1 MNLIEVKNLSKRYN
15 EHLAVDNISFD
26 VKEGEIF
33 GLLGPN
39 GAGKS
44 TTISILA
51 CLLEPTSGD
60 AFIDEKNIKKDPM
73 GVKKVIGLIPQE
85 IALYPTLSAKENL
98 YFWGKMYG
106 LSGSLIKKRVN
117 EILEIVGLTDRA
129 KERID
134 TYSGGM
140 KRRINIAAGLIHRP
154 KVIMLDEPTV
164 GIDPQT
170 RINILEMVT
179 NLNKLGMT
187 IIYTSHYMEEVEML
201 CNRIAIMDEG
211 KIIAKGTLNE
221 LRLLIGGKDIIRI
234 DATNVNPNT
243 SESLEMIDDVDK
255 IKIKENQIEIL
266 SDYGRRVLSLVI
278 SKLNELDVKINSVK
292 IQEPDLESV
301 FIYLTGKSLRE

>member
-1 MNLIEVKNLSKRYN
+1 MNLTEVKNLSKKYN
-15 EHLAVDNISFD
+15 EHLAVDNISFY

-44 TTISILA
+44 TTISMLS
-51 CLLEPTSGD
+51 CLLEPTSGE
-60 AFIDEKNIKKDPM
+60 AFIDGKSIKKDPM

-106 LSGSLIKKRVN
+106 LSGSLIKKRVK
-117 EILEIVGLTDRA
+117 EILDIVGLTDRA
-129 KERID
+129 KDRID

-170 RINILEMVT
+170 RINILETVK

-211 KIIAKGTLNE
+211 RIIAMGTKNE
-221 LRLLIGGKDIIRI
+221 LRLLVGGKDTIRMDVKNI
-234 DATNVNPNT
+234 HPKIA
-243 SESLEMIDDVDK
+243 ESLEMIDDVDK

-266 SDYGRRVLSLVI
+266 SDYGRRVLSSVI

-292 IQEPDLESV
+292 VQEPDLESV
-301 FIYLTGKSLRE
+301 FIHLTGKSLRE

>member
-1 MNLIEVKNLSKRYN
+1 MNIVEVKNLSKNYN
-15 EHLAVDNISFD
+15 GQLAVDDISFD

-44 TTISILA
+44 TTISMLS

-60 AFIDEKNIKKDPM
+60 AFVDGKSVRKDPM
-73 GVKKVIGLIPQE
+73 GVKRVIGLIPQE

-106 LSGSLIKKRVN
+106 ISGSLIKKRVK

-129 KERID
+129 KDRID

-170 RINILEMVT
+170 RINILETVI

-211 KIIAKGTLNE
+211 KIIAMGMKNE
-221 LRLLIGGKDIIRI
+221 LRLLVGGKDTIRI
-234 DATNVNPNT
+234 DATNIHPKT
-243 SESLEMIDDVDK
+243 SESLNLIDDVDR
-255 IKIKENQIEIL
+255 IKIKEDQIEIL
-266 SDYGRRVLSLVI
+266 SDYGRRVLSSVI

-292 IQEPDLESV
+292 VQEPDLESV
-301 FIYLTGKSLRE
+301 FIHLTGRSLRE

>member
-1 MNLIEVKNLSKRYN
+1 MNLIEVKNLSKKYN
-15 EHLAVDNISFD
+15 GNLAVDNISFD

-44 TTISILA
+44 TTISMLA

-60 AFIDEKNIKKDPM
+60 AFIDEKSIKKDPM
-73 GVKKVIGLIPQE
+73 DVKKVIGLIPQD

-98 YFWGKMYG
+98 HFWGKMYG
-106 LSGSLIKKRVN
+106 LSGSLIKKRSN
-117 EILEIVGLTDRA
+117 EILEIVGLSERA
-129 KERID
+129 KDRID

-154 KVIMLDEPTV
+154 KLIMLDEPTV

-170 RINILEMVT
+170 RINILETVV
-179 NLNKLGMT
+179 NLNKMGTT

-211 KIIAKGTLNE
+211 KIIATGTRNE
-221 LRLLIGGKDIIRI
+221 LRLLVGGKDTIRI
-234 DATNVNPNT
+234 NAKNIHPRT
-243 SESLEMIDDVDK
+243 SESLDMIDDVDK
-255 IKIKENQIEIL
+255 IKIIENQIEIL
-266 SDYGRRVLSLVI
+266 SDYGRRVLSSVI

-292 IQEPDLESV
+292 VQEPDLESV
-301 FIYLTGKSLRE
+301 FIHLTGKSLRE

>member
-1 MNLIEVKNLSKRYN
+1 MNLTEVRNLSKKYN
-15 EHLAVDNISFD
+15 EHLAVDNISFY

-44 TTISILA
+44 TTISMLS
-51 CLLEPTSGD
+51 CLLEPTSGE
-60 AFIDEKNIKKDPM
+60 AFIDGKSIIKDPM

-106 LSGSLIKKRVN
+106 LSGSLIKKRVK

-129 KERID
+129 KDRID

-170 RINILEMVT
+170 RINILETVI

-211 KIIAKGTLNE
+211 RIIATGTKNE
-221 LRLLIGGKDIIRI
+221 LRLLVGGKDTIRMDVKNI
-234 DATNVNPNT
+234 HPKIV
-243 SESLEMIDDVDK
+243 ESLEMIDDVDK

-266 SDYGRRVLSLVI
+266 SDYGRRVLSSII

-292 IQEPDLESV
+292 VQEPDLESV
-301 FIYLTGKSLRE
+301 FIHLTGKSLRE

>member
-1 MNLIEVKNLSKRYN
+1 MNLTEVKNLSKKYN
-15 EHLAVDNISFD
+15 EHLAVDNISFY

-44 TTISILA
+44 TTISMLS
-51 CLLEPTSGD
+51 CLLEPTSGE
-60 AFIDEKNIKKDPM
+60 AFIDGKSIKKDPM

-106 LSGSLIKKRVN
+106 LSGSLIKKRVK

-129 KERID
+129 KDRID

-170 RINILEMVT
+170 RINILETVK

-211 KIIAKGTLNE
+211 RIIAMGTKNE
-221 LRLLIGGKDIIRI
+221 LRLLVGGKDTIRMDVKNI
-234 DATNVNPNT
+234 HPKIA
-243 SESLEMIDDVDK
+243 ESLEMIDDVDK

-266 SDYGRRVLSLVI
+266 SDYGRRVLSSVI

-292 IQEPDLESV
+292 VQEPDLESV
-301 FIYLTGKSLRE
+301 FIHLTGKSLRE

>member
-1 MNLIEVKNLSKRYN
+1 MNLTEVKNLSKKYN
-15 EHLAVDNISFD
+15 EHLAVDNISFY

-44 TTISILA
+44 TTISMLS
-51 CLLEPTSGD
+51 CLLEPTSGE
-60 AFIDEKNIKKDPM
+60 AFIDGKSIIKDPM

-106 LSGSLIKKRVN
+106 LSGSLIKKRVK

-129 KERID
+129 KDRID

-170 RINILEMVT
+170 RINILETVI

-211 KIIAKGTLNE
+211 KIIATGTKNE
-221 LRLLIGGKDIIRI
+221 LRLLVGGKDTIRMDVKNI
-234 DATNVNPNT
+234 HPKIV
-243 SESLEMIDDVDK
+243 ESLEMIDDVDK
-255 IKIKENQIEIL
+255 IKIKEDQIEIL
-266 SDYGRRVLSLVI
+266 SDYGRRVLSSII

-292 IQEPDLESV
+292 VQEPDLESV
-301 FIYLTGKSLRE
+301 FIHLTGKSLRE

>member
-1 MNLIEVKNLSKRYN
+1 MNIVEVKNLSKKYN
-15 EHLAVDNISFD
+15 SNLAVDNISFD

-44 TTISILA
+44 TTISMLA

-60 AFIDEKNIKKDPM
+60 AFIDGKSVRKDPM
-73 GVKKVIGLIPQE
+73 GVKKVIGLIPQD

-98 YFWGKMYG
+98 HFWGKMYG
-106 LSGSLIKKRVN
+106 LSGSLIKKRSN
-117 EILEIVGLTDRA
+117 EILEIVGLSERA
-129 KERID
+129 KDRID

-154 KVIMLDEPTV
+154 KLIMLDEPTV

-170 RINILEMVT
+170 RINILETVV
-179 NLNKLGMT
+179 NLNKMGMT

-211 KIIAKGTLNE
+211 KIIAMGTKGE
-221 LRLLIGGKDIIRI
+221 LRLLVGGKDIIRI
-234 DATNVNPNT
+234 DATDIHPRT
-243 SESLEMIDDVDK
+243 SESLDMIDDVDK
-255 IKIKENQIEIL
+255 IKIIENQIEIL
-266 SDYGRRVLSLVI
+266 SDYGRRVLSSVI

-292 IQEPDLESV
+292 VQEPDLESV
-301 FIYLTGKSLRE
+301 FIHLTGKSLRE

>member
-1 MNLIEVKNLSKRYN
+1 MNLIEVKNLSKKYN

-44 TTISILA
+44 TTISMLS

-60 AFIDEKNIKKDPM
+60 AFIDEKSIKKEPM

-106 LSGSLIKKRVN
+106 LSGSLIKKRVK
-117 EILEIVGLTDRA
+117 EILEIVGLADRA
-129 KERID
+129 KERVD

-201 CNRIAIMDEG
+201 CNQIAIMDEG

-221 LRLLIGGKDIIRI
+221 LRLLVGGKDTIRMDVKNI
-234 DATNVNPNT
+234 HPKIA
-243 SESLEMIDDVDK
+243 ESLKMIDDVDK

-266 SDYGRRVLSLVI
+266 SYYGRRVLSSVI

-301 FIYLTGKSLRE
+301 FIHLTGRSLRE

>member
-1 MNLIEVKNLSKRYN
+1 MNIVEVKNLSKKYN
-15 EHLAVDNISFD
+15 SNLAVDNISFD

-44 TTISILA
+44 TTISMLA

-60 AFIDEKNIKKDPM
+60 AFIDGKSVRKDPM
-73 GVKKVIGLIPQE
+73 GVKKVIGLIPQD

-98 YFWGKMYG
+98 HFWGKMYG
-106 LSGSLIKKRVN
+106 LSGSLIKKRSN
-117 EILEIVGLTDRA
+117 EILEIVGLSERA
-129 KERID
+129 KDRID

-154 KVIMLDEPTV
+154 KLIMLDEPTV

-170 RINILEMVT
+170 RINILETVV
-179 NLNKLGMT
+179 NLNKMGMT

-211 KIIAKGTLNE
+211 KIIAMGTKDE
-221 LRLLIGGKDIIRI
+221 LRLLVGGKDTIRI
-234 DATNVNPNT
+234 DATDIHPRT
-243 SESLEMIDDVDK
+243 SESLDMIDDVDK
-255 IKIKENQIEIL
+255 IKIIENQIEIL
-266 SDYGRRVLSLVI
+266 SDYGRRVLSSVI

-292 IQEPDLESV
+292 VQEPDLESV
-301 FIYLTGKSLRE
+301 FIHLTGKSLRE

>member
-1 MNLIEVKNLSKRYN
+1 MNIVEVKNLSKKYN
-15 EHLAVDNISFD
+15 SNLAVDNISFD

-44 TTISILA
+44 TTISMLA

-60 AFIDEKNIKKDPM
+60 AFIDGKSVRKDPM
-73 GVKKVIGLIPQE
+73 GVKKVIGLIPQD

-98 YFWGKMYG
+98 HFWGKMYG
-106 LSGSLIKKRVN
+106 LSGSLIKKRSN
-117 EILEIVGLTDRA
+117 EILEIVGLSERA
-129 KERID
+129 KDRID

-154 KVIMLDEPTV
+154 KLIMLDEPTV

-170 RINILEMVT
+170 RINILETVV
-179 NLNKLGMT
+179 NLNKMGMT

-211 KIIAKGTLNE
+211 KIIAMGTKGE
-221 LRLLIGGKDIIRI
+221 LRLLVGGKDIIRI
-234 DATNVNPNT
+234 DATDIHPRT
-243 SESLEMIDDVDK
+243 SESLDMIDDVDK
-255 IKIKENQIEIL
+255 IKIIENQIEIL

-292 IQEPDLESV
+292 VQEPDLESV
-301 FIYLTGKSLRE
+301 FIHLTGKSLRE

>member
-1 MNLIEVKNLSKRYN
+1 MNLTEVKNLSKKYN
-15 EHLAVDNISFD
+15 EHLAVDNISFY

-44 TTISILA
+44 TTISMLS
-51 CLLEPTSGD
+51 CLLEPTSGE
-60 AFIDEKNIKKDPM
+60 AFIDGKSIKKDPM

-106 LSGSLIKKRVN
+106 LSGSLIKKRVK
-117 EILEIVGLTDRA
+117 EILDIVGLTDRA
-129 KERID
+129 KDRID

-170 RINILEMVT
+170 RINILETVA

-201 CNRIAIMDEG
+201 CNRIAVMDEG
-211 KIIAKGTLNE
+211 RIIAMGTKNE
-221 LRLLIGGKDIIRI
+221 LRLLVGGKDTIRMDVKNI
-234 DATNVNPNT
+234 HPKIA
-243 SESLEMIDDVDK
+243 ESLEMIDDVDK

-266 SDYGRRVLSLVI
+266 SDYGRRVLSSVI

-292 IQEPDLESV
+292 VQEPDLESV
-301 FIYLTGKSLRE
+301 FIHLTGKSLRE

>member
-1 MNLIEVKNLSKRYN
+1 MNLTEVKNLSKKYN
-15 EHLAVDNISFD
+15 EHLAVDNISFY

-44 TTISILA
+44 TTISMLS
-51 CLLEPTSGD
+51 CLLEPTSGE
-60 AFIDEKNIKKDPM
+60 AFIDGKSIKKDPM

-106 LSGSLIKKRVN
+106 LSGSLIKKRVK

-129 KERID
+129 KDRID

-170 RINILEMVT
+170 RINILETVI

-211 KIIAKGTLNE
+211 KIIAMGTKNE
-221 LRLLIGGKDIIRI
+221 LRILVGGKDIIRMDVKNI
-234 DATNVNPNT
+234 HPKIT
-243 SESLEMIDDVDK
+243 ESLEMIDDVDS

-266 SDYGRRVLSLVI
+266 SDYGRRVLSSVI

-292 IQEPDLESV
+292 VQEPDLESV
-301 FIYLTGKSLRE
+301 FIHLTGKSLRE

>member
-1 MNLIEVKNLSKRYN
+1 MNLTEVKNLSKKYN
-15 EHLAVDNISFD
+15 EHLAVDNISFY

-44 TTISILA
+44 TTISMLS
-51 CLLEPTSGD
+51 CLLEPTSGE
-60 AFIDEKNIKKDPM
+60 AFIDGKSIKKDPM

-106 LSGSLIKKRVN
+106 LSGSLIKKRVK

-129 KERID
+129 KDRID

-170 RINILEMVT
+170 RINILETVI

-211 KIIAKGTLNE
+211 RIIAMGTKNE
-221 LRLLIGGKDIIRI
+221 LRLLVGGKDTIRMDVKNI
-234 DATNVNPNT
+234 HPKIV
-243 SESLEMIDDVDK
+243 ESLEMIDDVDK

-266 SDYGRRVLSLVI
+266 SDYGRRVLSSVI

-292 IQEPDLESV
+292 VQEPDLESV
-301 FIYLTGKSLRE
+301 FIHLTGKSLRE

>member
-1 MNLIEVKNLSKRYN
+1 MNIVEVKNLSKKYN
-15 EHLAVDNISFD
+15 SNLAVDNISFD

-44 TTISILA
+44 TTISMLA

-60 AFIDEKNIKKDPM
+60 AFIDEKSIKKDPM
-73 GVKKVIGLIPQE
+73 DVKKVIGLIPQD

-106 LSGSLIKKRVN
+106 LSGSLIKKRSK
-117 EILEIVGLTDRA
+117 EILKIVGLSERA
-129 KERID
+129 KDRID

-154 KVIMLDEPTV
+154 KLIMLDEPTV

-170 RINILEMVT
+170 RINILETVV
-179 NLNKLGMT
+179 NLRKMGMT

-211 KIIAKGTLNE
+211 KIIAMGTKDE
-221 LRLLIGGKDIIRI
+221 LRLLVGGKDIIRI
-234 DATNVNPNT
+234 DAKNIHPRT
-243 SESLEMIDDVDK
+243 SESLDMIDDVDK
-255 IKIKENQIEIL
+255 IKIIENQIEIL
-266 SDYGRRVLSLVI
+266 SDYGRKVLSSVI

-292 IQEPDLESV
+292 VQEPDLESV
-301 FIYLTGKSLRE
+301 FIHLTGKSLRE

>member
-1 MNLIEVKNLSKRYN
+1 MNLTEVKNLSKKYN

-44 TTISILA
+44 TTISMLA

-60 AFIDEKNIKKDPM
+60 AFIDGKSIKKDPM

-106 LSGSLIKKRVN
+106 LSGSLIKKRVK
-117 EILEIVGLTDRA
+117 EILDIVGLTDRA
-129 KERID
+129 KDRIN

-170 RINILEMVT
+170 RINILETVT

-211 KIIAKGTLNE
+211 RIIAMGTKNE
-221 LRLLIGGKDIIRI
+221 LRLLVGGKDTIRMDVKNI
-234 DATNVNPNT
+234 HPKIA
-243 SESLEMIDDVDK
+243 ESLEMIDDVDK

-266 SDYGRRVLSLVI
+266 SDYGRRVLSSVI

-292 IQEPDLESV
+292 VQEPDLESV
-301 FIYLTGKSLRE
+301 FIHLTGKSLRE

>member
-1 MNLIEVKNLSKRYN
+1 
-15 EHLAVDNISFD
+15 
-26 VKEGEIF
+26 
-33 GLLGPN
+33 
-39 GAGKS
+39 
-44 TTISILA
+44 
-51 CLLEPTSGD
+51 
-60 AFIDEKNIKKDPM
+60 
-73 GVKKVIGLIPQE
+73 
-85 IALYPTLSAKENL
+85 
-98 YFWGKMYG
+98 MYG
-106 LSGSLIKKRVN
+106 LSGSLIKKRVK

-170 RINILEMVT
+170 RINILETVK

-211 KIIAKGTLNE
+211 RIIAMGTKNE
-221 LRLLIGGKDIIRI
+221 LRLLVGGKDTIRMDVKNI
-234 DATNVNPNT
+234 HPKIA
-243 SESLEMIDDVDK
+243 ESLEMIDYVDK

-266 SDYGRRVLSLVI
+266 SDYGRRVLSSVI

-301 FIYLTGKSLRE
+301 FIHLTGRSLRE

>member
-1 MNLIEVKNLSKRYN
+1 MNIVEVKNLSKKYN
-15 EHLAVDNISFD
+15 SNLAVDNISFD

-44 TTISILA
+44 TTISMLA

-60 AFIDEKNIKKDPM
+60 AFIDGKSVRKDPM
-73 GVKKVIGLIPQE
+73 GVKKVIGLIPQD

-98 YFWGKMYG
+98 HFWGKMYG
-106 LSGSLIKKRVN
+106 LSGSLIKKRSN
-117 EILEIVGLTDRA
+117 EILEIVGLSERA
-129 KERID
+129 KDRID

-154 KVIMLDEPTV
+154 KLIMLDEPTV

-170 RINILEMVT
+170 RINILETVV
-179 NLNKLGMT
+179 NLNKMGMT

-211 KIIAKGTLNE
+211 KIIAMGTKDE
-221 LRLLIGGKDIIRI
+221 LRLLVGGKDIIRI
-234 DATNVNPNT
+234 DATDIHPRT
-243 SESLEMIDDVDK
+243 SETLNMIDDVDK
-255 IKIKENQIEIL
+255 IKIIENQIEIL

-292 IQEPDLESV
+292 VQEPDLESV
-301 FIYLTGKSLRE
+301 FIHLTGKSLRE